1 MVAYRNILA
10 RAEYLLDVD
19 VTDFVE
25 DGKEVFAIKDLLA
38 LENLANFCNRI
49 VILKFDR
56 IIGRGASKRNFVF
69 KDEATNW
76 LIGHLMIEP
85 QGMEVVASTPKT
97 LEGIDVAAISE
108 LNDLAIMKSLENVV
122 DKLGSIIHVLLL

>member
-25 DGKEVFAIKDLLA
+25 DGEEVFAIKDLLV

-85 QGMEVVASTPKT
+85 
-97 LEGIDVAAISE
+97 
-108 LNDLAIMKSLENVV
+108 
-122 DKLGSIIHVLLL
+122 